1 MVSDG
6 LSRNTGQNFD
16 SEEVLTG
23 WDQWWHVVAVV
34 VVVVADDGPS
44 EAAPFRWLL
53 PASAEEE
60 SEAEM
65 DRGRQE
71 ALAAWALEPGQRV
84 TQMFMDLAVGST

>member
-1 MVSDG
+1 M
-6 LSRNTGQNFD
+6 
-16 SEEVLTG
+16 
-23 WDQWWHVVAVV
+23 
-34 VVVVADDGPS
+34 VVVADDGPS

-71 ALAAWALEPGQRV
+71 ALAA
-84 TQMFMDLAVGST
+84 